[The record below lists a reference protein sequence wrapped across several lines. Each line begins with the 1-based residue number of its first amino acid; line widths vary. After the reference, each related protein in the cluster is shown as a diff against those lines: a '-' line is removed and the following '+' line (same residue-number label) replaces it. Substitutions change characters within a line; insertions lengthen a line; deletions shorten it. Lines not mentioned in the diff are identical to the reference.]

1 MQKKNKEFYD
11 FLIKVQA
18 IAKTGLVYSTDPYA
32 LDNYHEINELTKKML
47 EKFQDVKFDRNNYF
61 TKEVYPTPNISV
73 RTVVFNKK
81 GEVLMVRE
89 KVDGG
94 YSLPGGWCDLYE
106 SSSETAKKEVLQEA
120 GIKVDHLELVG
131 FFHQIPFREN
141 VSTPA
146 FVVVYKAKP
155 VCDTK
160 KHCYE
165 TTDVRFFNPNKL
177 PKLSFK
183 GTKHEI
189 VKMIKAAKGNKVLF
203 D

>member
-1 MQKKNKEFYD
+1 MKNKQFYD

-32 LDNYHEINELTKKML
+32 LDNYHEINELSKKML
-47 EKFQDVKFDRNNYF
+47 EDFTNVKFDRNNYF
-61 TKEVYPTPNISV
+61 TKFVYPTPNISV

-81 GEVLMVRE
+81 GEVLMVQE

-106 SSSETAKKEVLQEA
+106 SASDTAKKEVLQEA
-120 GIKVDHLELVG
+120 GIIVDKLELVG
-131 FFHQIPFREN
+131 LFHQVPFKHN
-141 VSTPA
+141 VTVPA
-146 FVVVYKAKP
+146 FVVVFKAHLVKN
-155 VCDTK
+155 TK

-165 TTDVRFFNPNKL
+165 TTNVKFFNPHQL

-183 GTKHEI
+183 GTKSEI
-189 VKMIKAAKGNKVLF
+189 TRMIKAAQGKKVIF

>member
-1 MQKKNKEFYD
+1 MKNKEFYD

-18 IAKTGLVYSTDPYA
+18 IAKTGLVYSTDEYA
-32 LDNYHEINELTKKML
+32 LDNYREINEYTKKML
-47 EKFQDVKFDRNNYF
+47 EKFQEIKFDRNNYF

-81 GEVLMVRE
+81 GEVLMVKE

-131 FFHQIPFREN
+131 LFHQVPFREH
-141 VSTPA
+141 VTIPA
-146 FVVVYKAKP
+146 FVAVYRAKM

-160 KHCYE
+160 HHCYE
-165 TTDVRFFNPNKL
+165 TTDVRFFDPKHL

-183 GTKHEI
+183 GTKHE
-189 VKMIKAAKGNKVLF
+189 VTRMIKAAQGKKVLF

>member
-1 MQKKNKEFYD
+1 MKNKEFYD

-32 LDNYHEINELTKKML
+32 LDNYKEVNELTKKML
-47 EKFQDVKFDRNNYF
+47 EKFQDVKFNRNNYF

-73 RTVVFNKK
+73 RTVVFNNK
-81 GEVLMVRE
+81 GEVLMVKE

-106 SSSETAKKEVLQEA
+106 SSSETAKKEVMQEA
-120 GIKVDHLELVG
+120 GAKIKDLALIG
-131 FFHQIPFREN
+131 FLHQIPFKHH
-141 VSTPA
+141 VSVPC
-146 FVVVYKAKP
+146 FVVVYKAKF
-155 VCDTK
+155 VAINK

-165 TTDVRFFNPNKL
+165 TTDVKFFNPNKL

-183 GTKHEI
+183 GTKEE
-189 VKMIKAAKGNKVLF
+189 VKRMIKIAQGNKVIF

>member
-1 MQKKNKEFYD
+1 MKNKQFYD

-32 LDNYHEINELTKKML
+32 LDNYHEISDLTKTML
-47 EKFQDVKFDRNNYF
+47 EHFQEVKFDRNNYF
-61 TKEVYPTPNISV
+61 TKFVYPTPNISV

-81 GEVLMVRE
+81 GEVLMVKE

-106 SSSETAKKEVLQEA
+106 SASDTAAKEVKQEA
-120 GIKVDHLELVG
+120 GVIIKDIKFVG
-131 FFHQIPFREN
+131 LLHQIPFKHR
-141 VSTPA
+141 VTIPA
-146 FVVVYKAKP
+146 FVAVFKAK
-155 VCDTK
+155 VAKDLKC
-160 KHCYE
+160 HCYE
-165 TTDVRFFNPNKL
+165 TTDVKFFNPKKL

-183 GTKHEI
+183 GTKEEI
-189 VKMIKAAKGNKVLF
+189 TRMIKAAQTDKVIF